1 MYQVQNIEA
10 TVKNLLETI
19 LPPAQTRS
27 KKLVLPNNEIS
38 EGELAAVL
46 GLLAREYNATLPCLV
61 SILDKVSG
69 DLNDLDK
76 VFKGDKSV

>member
-10 TVKNLLETI
+10 TVKNLLDTI
-19 LPPAQTRS
+19 LPPTQVRS

-46 GLLAREYNATLPCLV
+46 GLLAR
-61 SILDKVSG
+61 
-69 DLNDLDK
+69 
-76 VFKGDKSV
+76 